1 VDSRW
6 VRANFDPVNLL
17 GNFARV
23 WANGEAMRD
32 MWQTLGQRYIK
43 SAHIKD
49 VVADPELVVHI
60 SEAPPGQGMLD
71 LDAFF
76 EVVRNLGED
85 TAVIVEHL
93 PEDQARAAIEVV
105 KAAVRDRGFSFA

>member
-1 VDSRW
+1 

-17 GNFARV
+17 GDFSRV
-23 WANGEAMRD
+23 WHNADAMRD
-32 MWQTLGQRYIK
+32 MWQTLGACYTK

-49 VVADPELVVHI
+49 VRADPEFVVHI
-60 SEAPPGQGMLD
+60 SEAPPGHGMLD

-76 EVVRNLGED
+76 EVVTHLGED

-93 PEDQARAAIEVV
+93 PADQALAAIAFV
-105 KAAVRDRGFSFA
+105 KEAAERRHFTLS